1 MKKSNVPKKVSKA
14 WHMPNVL
21 KKIDIFGVPLQAFNL
36 KGETVIHT
44 LTGGI
49 CTFLILIIMIAY
61 GSLKFIHLKDKRNP
75 EIIQVTEKGVFDS
88 SH

>member
-1 MKKSNVPKKVSKA
+1 MKKSNAPVKVSKS

-21 KKIDIFGVPLQAFNL
+21 KKIDIFGEPLPGFNL
-36 KGETVIHT
+36 KGDTAIPT

-49 CTFLILIIMIAY
+49 CTFLILIIFIAY